1 MAEIVLMKTPG
12 GALVPV
18 DDEGRELIAKL
29 KTGQGVKAK
38 VVRARNPAFHR
49 KVMALF
55 NLAYGAWN
63 PKDLPVWKGETVRPS
78 FDRFRKD
85 LTVLAGH
92 YTATAN
98 LKGEVRLEAKSLA
111 FANMDEDEFQQ
122 VYAGVLNVV
131 WDRVLKH
138 VAGYASPDDVERVVN
153 ELLAFD
159 AS

>member
-1 MAEIVLMKTPG
+1 MAEIVLAKTPG

-29 KTGQGVKAK
+29 KMGQGVRAK

-55 NLAYGAWN
+55 NLAFGAWN
-63 PKDLPVWKGETVRPS
+63 PDTLPVWKGEPVRPS

-85 LTVLAGH
+85 LTIIAGH

-111 FANMDEDEFQQ
+111 FANMDEDEFQK
-122 VYAGVLNVV
+122 VYSDVLNAV

-138 VAGYASPDDVERVVN
+138 VAGYASPEDVDRVVN
-153 ELLAFD
+153 ELLRFD
-159 AS
+159 S